1 MERLRIY
8 FEDISMNYYQ
18 EEDKRKALRNLAD
31 TVETYKKL
39 IEDFEDLK
47 FDSVL
52 VALDNLEDCCKDT
65 KKEVDTCVH
74 RVLVTMNVDVI
85 VDVLAA
91 VDEDEDAIL
100 DAADAEAYNK
110 LASGDYQNE
119 ATDDRSILT
128 QLSGDE
134 SNDTTV

>member
-1 MERLRIY
+1 
-8 FEDISMNYYQ
+8 MNYY
-18 EEDKRKALRNLAD
+18 EETDKQMAIRNLTDA
-31 TVETYKKL
+31 VVTYKKL
-39 IEDFEDLK
+39 IEDFDDLR

-52 VALDNLEDCCKDT
+52 VALDNIEDCCKDT
-65 KKEVDTCVH
+65 KKEVDACIH
-74 RVLVTMNVDVI
+74 RVLVTMNVDIV

-91 VDEDEDAIL
+91 VDEDEDLIL
-100 DAADAEAYNK
+100 DAADREAYNK

-134 SNDTTV
+134 CNDTTV

>member
-1 MERLRIY
+1 
-8 FEDISMNYYQ
+8 MNYYQ

-65 KKEVDTCVH
+65 KKEVDACIH
-74 RVLVTMNVDVI
+74 RVLVTMNVDIV

-91 VDEDEDAIL
+91 VDEDEDLIL
-100 DAADAEAYNK
+100 DAADREAYNK

-128 QLSGDE
+128 QFSGDE
-134 SNDTTV
+134 CNDTTV

>member
-1 MERLRIY
+1 
-8 FEDISMNYYQ
+8 MNYYQ

-39 IEDFEDLK
+39 IEDFEDLR

-52 VALDNLEDCCKDT
+52 VALDNLEECSKDT
-65 KKEVDTCVH
+65 KKDIDTCVH

>member
-1 MERLRIY
+1 
-8 FEDISMNYYQ
+8 MNYYQ
-18 EEDKRKALRNLAD
+18 EEDKRKTLRNLAD

-74 RVLVTMNVDVI
+74 RVLVTMNVDII

-128 QLSGDE
+128 QISGDE
-134 SNDTTV
+134 CNDTTV

>member
-1 MERLRIY
+1 
-8 FEDISMNYYQ
+8 MNYYQ
-18 EEDKRKALRNLAD
+18 EKDKQMAIRNLAD

>member
-1 MERLRIY
+1 MERSRIY
-8 FEDISMNYYQ
+8 IEDILMNNYQ
-18 EEDKRKALRNLAD
+18 EEEKRKALRNLAD
-31 TVETYKKL
+31 TAETYKKL
-39 IEDFEDLK
+39 IEDFDDLR

-74 RVLVTMNVDVI
+74 RVLVTMNVDVV

-91 VDEDEDAIL
+91 VDEDEDLIL
-100 DAADAEAYNK
+100 DAADAEAYHK

-119 ATDDRSILT
+119 ATDGRTILT
-128 QLSGDE
+128 QFSGDE

>member
-1 MERLRIY
+1 MERSRIY

-31 TVETYKKL
+31 TAETYKKL
-39 IEDFEDLK
+39 IEDFDDLR

-52 VALDNLEDCCKDT
+52 VALDNIEDCCKDT

-74 RVLVTMNVDVI
+74 RVLVTMNVDVL

-100 DAADAEAYNK
+100 DAADAEAYHK

>member
-1 MERLRIY
+1 
-8 FEDISMNYYQ
+8 MNYYQ

-65 KKEVDTCVH
+65 KKEVDTCVR

>member
-1 MERLRIY
+1 
-8 FEDISMNYYQ
+8 MNYYE

-39 IEDFEDLK
+39 IEDFDDLR
-47 FDSVL
+47 FASVL
-52 VALDNLEDCCKDT
+52 VALDNIEDCCKDT
-65 KKEVDTCVH
+65 KKEVDACIH
-74 RVLVTMNVDVI
+74 RVLVTMNVDIV

-91 VDEDEDAIL
+91 VDEDEDLIL
-100 DAADAEAYNK
+100 DAADREAYNK

-134 SNDTTV
+134 CNDTTV

>member
-1 MERLRIY
+1 
-8 FEDISMNYYQ
+8 MNNYQ
-18 EEDKRKALRNLAD
+18 EEEKRKALRNLAD
-31 TVETYKKL
+31 TAETYKKL
-39 IEDFEDLK
+39 IEDFDDLR

-74 RVLVTMNVDVI
+74 RVLVTMNVDVV

-91 VDEDEDAIL
+91 VDENEDLIL
-100 DAADAEAYNK
+100 DAADAEAYHK

-119 ATDDRSILT
+119 ATDGRTILT
-128 QLSGDE
+128 QFSGDE

>member
-1 MERLRIY
+1 
-8 FEDISMNYYQ
+8 MNYYE

-39 IEDFEDLK
+39 IEDFDDLR

-52 VALDNLEDCCKDT
+52 VALDNIEDCCKDT
-65 KKEVDTCVH
+65 KKEVDACIH
-74 RVLVTMNVDVI
+74 RVLVTMNVDIV

-91 VDEDEDAIL
+91 VDEDEDLIL
-100 DAADAEAYNK
+100 DAADREAYNK

-128 QLSGDE
+128 QFSGDE
-134 SNDTTV
+134 CNDTTV

>member
-1 MERLRIY
+1 MENKA
-8 FEDISMNYYQ
+8 MNYYE

-39 IEDFEDLK
+39 IEDFDDLR

-52 VALDNLEDCCKDT
+52 VALDNIEDCCKDT
-65 KKEVDTCVH
+65 KKEVDACIH
-74 RVLVTMNVDVI
+74 RVLVTMNVDIV

-91 VDEDEDAIL
+91 VDEDEDLIL
-100 DAADAEAYNK
+100 DAADREAYNK

-134 SNDTTV
+134 CNDTTV

>member
-1 MERLRIY
+1 
-8 FEDISMNYYQ
+8 MNYYE

-39 IEDFEDLK
+39 IEDFDDLR

-52 VALDNLEDCCKDT
+52 VALDNIEDCCKDT
-65 KKEVDTCVH
+65 KKEVDACIH
-74 RVLVTMNVDVI
+74 RVLVTMNVDIV

-91 VDEDEDAIL
+91 VDEDEDLIL
-100 DAADAEAYNK
+100 DAADREAYNK

-134 SNDTTV
+134 CNDTTV

>member
-1 MERLRIY
+1 MENKT
-8 FEDISMNYYQ
+8 MNYYQ
-18 EEDKRKALRNLAD
+18 EEDKRNALRNLAD

-91 VDEDEDAIL
+91 VDEDEDLIL

-128 QLSGDE
+128 QFSGDE

>member
-8 FEDISMNYYQ
+8 FEDISMNNYQ

>member
-1 MERLRIY
+1 
-8 FEDISMNYYQ
+8 MNNYQ
-18 EEDKRKALRNLAD
+18 EEEKRKALRNLAD
-31 TVETYKKL
+31 TAETYKKL
-39 IEDFEDLK
+39 IEDFNDLR

-65 KKEVDTCVH
+65 KKDIDTCVH

-100 DAADAEAYNK
+100 DAADAEAYHK

-128 QLSGDE
+128 QFSGDE

>member
-1 MERLRIY
+1 
-8 FEDISMNYYQ
+8 MNYYQ

-91 VDEDEDAIL
+91 VDEDEDLIL
-100 DAADAEAYNK
+100 EAADAMAYHK

-119 ATDDRSILT
+119 ETEDRGILT
-128 QLSGDE
+128 QLSGDGH
-134 SNDTTV
+134 NDTTV

>member
-1 MERLRIY
+1 
-8 FEDISMNYYQ
+8 MNYYQ

-39 IEDFEDLK
+39 IEDFEDLR

-52 VALDNLEDCCKDT
+52 VALDNIEDCCKDT
-65 KKEVDTCVH
+65 KKEVDACIH
-74 RVLVTMNVDVI
+74 RVLVTMNVDIV

-91 VDEDEDAIL
+91 VDEDEDLIL
-100 DAADAEAYNK
+100 DAADREAYNK

-128 QLSGDE
+128 QFSGDE
-134 SNDTTV
+134 CNDTTV

>member
-1 MERLRIY
+1 M
-8 FEDISMNYYQ
+8 SYYQ
-18 EEDKRKALRNLAD
+18 EEDKRKALKNLTD

-74 RVLVTMNVDVI
+74 RVLVTMKMDII

-91 VDEDEDAIL
+91 VDEDEDVIL
-100 DAADAEAYNK
+100 DAADEEAYYK
-110 LASGDYQNE
+110 LALGDYQNE

-128 QLSGDE
+128 QISGDE

>member
-1 MERLRIY
+1 
-8 FEDISMNYYQ
+8 MNYYQ
-18 EEDKRKALRNLAD
+18 EEDKRKALRNLTD

>member
-1 MERLRIY
+1 
-8 FEDISMNYYQ
+8 MNYYE

-39 IEDFEDLK
+39 IEDFDDLR

-52 VALDNLEDCCKDT
+52 VALDNIEDCCKDT
-65 KKEVDTCVH
+65 KKEVDACIH
-74 RVLVTMNVDVI
+74 RVLVTMNVDIV

-91 VDEDEDAIL
+91 VDEDEDLIL
-100 DAADAEAYNK
+100 DAADREAYNK

-119 ATDDRSILT
+119 ATDDKSILT

-134 SNDTTV
+134 CNDTTV

>member
-1 MERLRIY
+1 
-8 FEDISMNYYQ
+8 MNYYE

-39 IEDFEDLK
+39 IEDFDDLK

-52 VALDNLEDCCKDT
+52 VALDNIEDCCKDT
-65 KKEVDTCVH
+65 KKEVDACIH
-74 RVLVTMNVDVI
+74 RVLVTMNVDIV

-91 VDEDEDAIL
+91 VDEDEDLIL
-100 DAADAEAYNK
+100 DAADREAYNK

-134 SNDTTV
+134 CNDTTV

>member
-1 MERLRIY
+1 
-8 FEDISMNYYQ
+8 MNYYE

-39 IEDFEDLK
+39 IEDFDDLR

-52 VALDNLEDCCKDT
+52 VALDNIEDCCKDT
-65 KKEVDTCVH
+65 KKEVDACIH
-74 RVLVTMNVDVI
+74 RVLVTMNVDIV

-91 VDEDEDAIL
+91 VDEDEDLIL
-100 DAADAEAYNK
+100 DAADREAYNK

-119 ATDDRSILT
+119 ATEDKSILT
-128 QLSGDE
+128 QFSGDE
-134 SNDTTV
+134 CNDTTV